1 MTVTSDDKGCADMAE
16 RSSWETDDLTA
27 LRDLAR
33 SFCEK
38 EIKPNI
44 EKFIDQHHVDRD
56 LWNKAGELGLLCMSI
71 PEEYGG
77 GGGTFAHEAVLI
89 EEQARVADSSWGASL
104 HNGIVA
110 HYLLAYGS
118 EEQKK
123 TWLPRMASGEVVGAI
138 AMTEPGTGSDLQN
151 VKTKAIQQGDDYVID
166 GSKTFITN
174 GSQADLIIV
183 VAKTDTSEGA
193 KGISL
198 ILVEATRE
206 GFRRGRVLDKVGQR
220 GQDTSELFFDGV
232 RVPTSNLLGQEEGQ
246 GFIQLMQ
253 QLPQERLIIAV
264 ASVAGMESAV
274 AQTIEYTK
282 DRTAFGR
289 PIFGFQNTKFKLA
302 EAATETRIA
311 RVFVDDCITKHLDGK
326 LDIPTVA
333 MAKWWTSDRA
343 MVVADECLQ
352 LFGGYGYM
360 NEYPIARMWAD
371 NRVQKIYAGT
381 NEIMKEIIARSL

>member
-1 MTVTSDDKGCADMAE
+1 MAE
-16 RSSWETDDLTA
+16 RSSWENDDLSA

-38 EIKPNI
+38 EIKPNAD
-44 EKFIDQHHVDRD
+44 KFIEQHHVDRD
-56 LWNKAGELGLLCMSI
+56 LWNKAGDLGLLCMSI

-77 GGGTFAHEAVLI
+77 GGGNFAHEAVLI
-89 EEQARVADSSWGASL
+89 EEQARVADSSWGVSL

-110 HYLLAYGS
+110 HYILEYGS
-118 EEQKK
+118 EEQKT
-123 TWLPRMASGEVVGAI
+123 TWLPKMASGEAVGAI
-138 AMTEPGTGSDLQN
+138 AMTEPGTGSDLQS
-151 VKTKAIQQGDDYVID
+151 VKTKAIKQGDEYVID

-174 GSQADLIIV
+174 GSQADIIIV
-183 VAKTDTSEGA
+183 VAKTDVSEGA

-198 ILVEATRE
+198 ILVEADRE

-232 RVPTSNLLGQEEGQ
+232 RVPTSNLLGTEEGQ

-264 ASVAGMESAV
+264 ASVAGMEKAV
-274 AQTIEYTK
+274 SETIAYTK

-289 PIFGFQNTKFKLA
+289 PIFSFQNTKFKLA
-302 EAATETRIA
+302 EAATETRIG
-311 RVFVDDCITKHLDGK
+311 RVFVDDCITKHLKGE

-360 NEYPIARMWAD
+360 NEYPIARLWAD

-381 NEIMKEIIARSL
+381 NEIMKEIIARTL

>member
-1 MTVTSDDKGCADMAE
+1 MAE
-16 RSSWETDDLTA
+16 RSSWEDDDLTA

-38 EIKPNI
+38 EIKPNA
-44 EKFIDQHHVDRD
+44 EKFIEQHHVDRD
-56 LWNKAGELGLLCMSI
+56 LWNKAGDLGLLCMSI

-89 EEQARVADSSWGASL
+89 EEQARVADSSWGVSL

-110 HYLLAYGS
+110 HYILEYGS

-123 TWLPRMASGEVVGAI
+123 TWLPKMASGEAVGAI

-151 VKTKAIQQGDDYVID
+151 VKTKAIKQGDEYVID

-183 VAKTDTSEGA
+183 VAKTDVSEGA

-198 ILVEATRE
+198 ILLEAERE

-232 RVPTSNLLGQEEGQ
+232 RVPASNLLGAEEGQ

-264 ASVAGMESAV
+264 ASVAGMEKAV
-274 AQTIEYTK
+274 SETIAYTK

-302 EAATETRIA
+302 EAATETRIG
-311 RVFVDDCITKHLDGK
+311 RVFVDDCIDKHIKGE

-360 NEYPIARMWAD
+360 NEYPIARLWAD

-381 NEIMKEIIARSL
+381 NEIMKEIIARTL